1 MSAPLKDKECIIA
14 MYDSY
19 AKTVMRNKCRNA
31 LRAKRRTVRT
41 QEIKLQAES
50 LKGIE
55 IPKPEPVQKK
65 IEETKV
71 QKGK

>member
-1 MSAPLKDKECIIA
+1 MLNQKPLPS
-14 MYDSY
+14 DSF
-19 AKTVMRNKCRNA
+19 TS
-31 LRAKRRTVRT
+31 VRT

-71 QKGK
+71 QKGKYKQPGIYTHPRLH

>member
-1 MSAPLKDKECIIA
+1 LLNQKPLPS
-14 MYDSY
+14 DSF
-19 AKTVMRNKCRNA
+19 TS
-31 LRAKRRTVRT
+31 VRT
-41 QEIKLQAES
+41 PEIKLQAES

-65 IEETKV
+65 IEETKI

>member
-1 MSAPLKDKECIIA
+1 MLNQKPLPS
-14 MYDSY
+14 DSF
-19 AKTVMRNKCRNA
+19 TS
-31 LRAKRRTVRT
+31 VRT

-55 IPKPEPVQKK
+55 IPKPKPVQKK